1 MKTWH
6 QDFFM
11 LVNNDT
17 YFSKCS
23 NKVERHWNHHS
34 WSSLQVWMPT
44 NKNRQVDLIFQWHIR
59 QSDEIQYV
67 AEYLICYWPL
77 SIRVRWFGPS
87 EQQTHKIKTKTDTFA
102 KSAHFWDQNIALR
115 VAKSK
120 FKDHF
125 YSSNIPQIW
134 SIWLWFGEFITF
146 GRDFGHISILWIFR
160 LILAIFPL

>member
-1 MKTWH
+1 MKTWSL
-6 QDFFM
+6 DFFM
-11 LVNNDT
+11 LINNDT

-87 EQQTHKIKTKTDTFA
+87 EQKTHKIKTGHTYSYVKLNF
-102 KSAHFWDQNIALR
+102 R
-115 VAKSK
+115 VGLFSCIFLFEAV
-120 FKDHF
+120 FCCF
-125 YSSNIPQIW
+125 
-134 SIWLWFGEFITF
+134 FG
-146 GRDFGHISILWIFR
+146 ILYLPFFTWEKR
-160 LILAIFPL
+160 PK